1 MLANTTCHLMHNVI
15 PAAVDYGAAE
25 GRLSEA
31 YDAHPN
37 NPDTWV
43 DSARAAK
50 RKAAEL
56 AIAIDGLTARAVQE
70 INRSKCSIRADVSA
84 LCFFPGTTS
93 LRCDALERV
102 RGIANAYKHQ
112 NLSDPTLLITS
123 DADVLVV
130 ELGYGVEGF
139 GVGKL
144 EAGEKGQKPNRHL
157 SDRISRRPDR
167 SARPGPPTAAPPA
180 RPPGPA
186 APPAR
191 TDSAP
196 RGSGRRLALD
206 PPRSP
211 NPCT

>member
-1 MLANTTCHLMHNVI
+1 MLYQPDARTPMLASTTCHLMHNVI

-56 AIAIDGLTARAVQE
+56 AIAIDGLTACAVQE

-112 NLSDPTLLITS
+112 DISDPTLLITS

-144 EAGEKGQKPNRHL
+144 GGVAVIARDKAGQSWKFMGDAPAAIGGWLRFLKAEGDTVPGGPIQVFGL
-157 SDRISRRPDR
+157 QVY
-167 SARPGPPTAAPPA
+167 PGPS
-180 RPPGPA
+180 
-186 APPAR
+186 
-191 TDSAP
+191 D
-196 RGSGRRLALD
+196 
-206 PPRSP
+206 
-211 NPCT
+211 